1 MLVTV
6 VLVRAAGPAAVSFME
21 EELMVTQVRFRDRSR
36 EMQVVLAGVVPAG
49 IGALAGVLIGV
60 SATAYWVVALVA
72 ALGGFASGFEH
83 PDARSAAQRG
93 LVAGA
98 IYGIALLIAHA
109 IAGTHAKV
117 SLGGF
122 PPLLAVV
129 TAIIGMLVAAASG
142 RIARAQR
149 DRAGVSVGGPTA

>member
-1 MLVTV
+1 
-6 VLVRAAGPAAVSFME
+6 
-21 EELMVTQVRFRDRSR
+21 MVTPVPFRERSR

-49 IGALAGVLIGV
+49 IGALAGVLIGA
-60 SATAYWVVALVA
+60 SATAYWVVALLA

-83 PDARSAAQRG
+83 PDLRSAAQRG

-98 IYGIALLIAHA
+98 IYGIGLLVAHA

-117 SLGGF
+117 SLGSF
-122 PPLLAVV
+122 PPLLAVI
-129 TAIIGMLVAAASG
+129 TAIIGMLVAVGGG

-149 DRAGVSVGGPTA
+149 DRADVSVGGPTA